1 MFSKTWKV
9 AVLAASISTA
19 FASENQQPLFT
30 SLPSGDQLQAQIQN
44 PLLLTNVA
52 DQKTNLDTLAEQVF
66 AFEDKVWLV
75 SSYGVSVSERTAT
88 GLVKRV
94 EYQFAKNE
102 YNQWSSQKFVVSP
115 NGKRLLSI
123 NTGWGSPRGKYLELT
138 LADDFKLTE
147 RAGSFSSS
155 SSNIDSIDTTPNGFI
170 TRIWNSNVSNYLTTY
185 YKFTDNGIEELGTT
199 TLYGGLF
206 SPNKNVAFFTRV
218 NYNWPTTTINIF
230 AVRFLADGNVL
241 STNTSVTSS
250 NYRTLSAVFLFD
262 EVRNKLILSED
273 SDGVSIDFDPTT
285 GVFGNVTRTNSIE
298 LFGTSW
304 LNYQGSMTD
313 DYSLNTAW
321 SPQVLQRTATG
332 YAVQTLTMPQ
342 TTIRSPKLLLNKKTN
357 ALELWSIGDDG
368 DGAQLHKIEQN
379 KLVADI
385 KQSKADLGFTQMFQ
399 NGTQISS
406 ADSPLLFL
414 TQYDNVQAY
423 KIDANKGIIRID
435 ADVLKKQGA
444 NNGSIHYLGN
454 NQYFFI
460 NSNRQALLLKEAANN
475 QLTLLH
481 TLNLQPYADALTN
494 QVVVSGN
501 NVLLQSYEGLMQ
513 LSIVNDKITYVGK
526 ATASTNPLLLS
537 SGNSYLATMGQK
549 IFMLQPDNR
558 RYHEIKLSNGAI
570 SVEQAGAMPNVQIN
584 RVAAGIE
591 RFFISTNTNSHV
603 TLVKNTNGDLVTSAI
618 DYELGGAVL
627 LKKRFAVRTQYS
639 LKNNNFFLNDAQT
652 GIWSSLNLAQCCEND
667 SRMFSS
673 GDYVLAYDASSSPIG
688 SLKTFKA
695 NSAPYLPTVQPTL
708 KLNQGVAQTLNLTN
722 VVTDDEKDSLTFS
735 GTLPAGFS
743 VNAAGV
749 LSFDGSS
756 AGAGHYNVTVAD
768 AALSTDLRLPYSINA
783 APALEKALPK
793 VTVNEKQRLSFELSD
808 YFSDIEGQA
817 ISFSAE
823 SQNGLSI
830 SRSGLISGTPSS
842 TQSTELAFKAT
853 DSAGAISNH
862 KITVAVNAAPVWT
875 SVTTQSFTEGDSV
888 KIELSGAFTDREG
901 GSLSLQASNLPAGL
915 TLTGSTITGTP
926 TKPGDYTVAVQAT
939 DAGGA
944 VGAGSFNI
952 TVHAKKSGGSSS
964 PIALLMLAAIAVWR
978 RRHTTRLN

>member
-75 SSYGVSVSERTAT
+75 SSYGVSVLERTAT
-88 GLVKRV
+88 GLVKRA
-94 EYQFAKNE
+94 EYQFTKNE
-102 YNQWSSQKFVVSP
+102 YNQWVSRKFLVSP

-123 NTGWGSPRGKYLELT
+123 NTGWGTPTYLEFT

-147 RAGSFSSS
+147 RAVSINN
-155 SSNIDSIDTTPNGFI
+155 SNSYVDLGTTPHGFT
-170 TRIWNSNVSNYLTTY
+170 TRVWNSTISNYLTTY
-185 YKFTDNGIEELGTT
+185 YKFSDNGIEELGAT
-199 TLYGGLF
+199 TLNGGIF
-206 SPNKNVAFFTRV
+206 SPNKNVAFFSQV
-218 NYNWPTTTINIF
+218 NYNWPQTTINIS
-230 AVRFLADGNVL
+230 AVRFLADGKVQ
-241 STNTSVTSS
+241 STSTSVTTS
-250 NYRTLSAVFLFD
+250 NYRSLSAVFMFD
-262 EVRNKLILSED
+262 EVRNKLILSEE
-273 SDGVSIDFDPTT
+273 SDGVSIDFDPAT
-285 GVFGNVTRTNSIE
+285 GAFGNVTRTTNLD
-298 LFGTSW
+298 LFGSSSV
-304 LNYQGSMTD
+304 NYQGSMTA
-313 DYSLNTAW
+313 DYAFSNYLG
-321 SPQVLQRTATG
+321 PQILQRTATG
-332 YAVQTLTMPQ
+332 YATQSLISPQ
-342 TTIRSPKLLLNKKTN
+342 TTIRNPQLLLNKKTN
-357 ALELWSIGDDG
+357 AFELWSIGDEG

-385 KQSKADLGFTQMFQ
+385 KQSKTDLGFTQIFQ

-406 ADSPLLFL
+406 ADSPLLFIA
-414 TQYDNVQAY
+414 QYDYVQAY

-435 ADVLKKQGA
+435 ADVLKRQGA
-444 NNGSIHYLGN
+444 NYSNTIHYLGN

-460 NSNRQALLLKEAANN
+460 SSNRQALLLKETADNRLA
-475 QLTLLH
+475 LLH
-481 TLNLQPYADALTN
+481 TLNLQPYTYNSIN

-501 NVLLQSYEGLMQ
+501 NVLLESFGDLMQ
-513 LSIVNDKITYVGK
+513 LSIINDKITYVGK
-526 ATASTNPLLLS
+526 ATTSTHPLLIS
-537 SGNSYLATMGQK
+537 SSYSQLATMGQK
-549 IFMLQPDNR
+549 IFLLQPSNR
-558 RYHEIKLSNGAI
+558 RYHEIKLSNGTI
-570 SVEQAGAMPNVQIN
+570 SVEQAGAMPNVQID
-584 RVAAGIE
+584 RVTAGTE
-591 RFFISTNTNSHV
+591 RFFIRTSTNSHV

-618 DYELGGAVL
+618 DFELGGAVI
-627 LKKRFAVRTQYS
+627 LKKRFAVRPQYS
-639 LKNNNFFLNDAQT
+639 LQNNNFFLNDVQT

-688 SLKTFKA
+688 TLKTFKA

-875 SVTTQSFTEGDSV
+875 SVTTQSFTEGDTV